1 MTVVPSFNAKLSGLF
16 KGMGKV
22 KSSQDANYMKP
33 GNYLVR
39 IDRFKADKGRTGALV
54 AIEMTCLAHVG
65 PVAPGTEPHAPLES
79 MTHLIPNFGKGV
91 DMFLPNV
98 KAFIENIIGVP
109 PEEMSDDDKME
120 EYALTLAS
128 DAQPLRGVVAHV
140 EARQIT
146 TRAGTP
152 FTKVSWQRE
161 VPAAEALKLLPPEI
175 LTVAYPD
182 NALQRRAVFEAG
194 MAEGL
199 TPDQAKAK
207 ADAAVPP
214 TIAPPKA

>member
-1 MTVVPSFNAKLSGLF
+1 MSVVPAFNAKLSGLF

-22 KSSQDANYMKP
+22 KSSQDANYIKP

-39 IDRFKADKGRTGALV
+39 LDRFKADKGRTGALV

-65 PVAPGTEPHAPLES
+65 KPAVGVETCAPLES

-98 KAFIENIIGVP
+98 KAFIENILGVP
-109 PEEMSDDDKME
+109 PEEMTDDDKME
-120 EYALTLAS
+120 GYALLLA
-128 DAQPLRGVVAHV
+128 DDTQPLRGVVAHV

-161 VPAAEALKLLPPEI
+161 VPAAEALGLLAPEI
-175 LTVAYPD
+175 VAVAFPD
-182 NALQRRAVFEAG
+182 NGLARRAAFEVAL
-194 MAEGL
+194 AEGL
-199 TPDQAKAK
+199 DNAAAKAK
-207 ADAAVPP
+207 ADAAFPP
-214 TIAPPKA
+214 TIKV